1 MKRENG
7 IISRHKAINMTERRQ
22 GDEPTS
28 EFRFLRS
35 TLLFEVFKARTQA
48 IDILTEFVNKHDV
61 EEIMASTWDD
71 VVELAIEL
79 DHEEFVDQFSELKNT
94 NLLPWEID
102 KSWHRIKSARY
113 V

>member
-1 MKRENG
+1 
-7 IISRHKAINMTERRQ
+7 
-22 GDEPTS
+22 
-28 EFRFLRS
+28 
-35 TLLFEVFKARTQA
+35 
-48 IDILTEFVNKHDV
+48 
-61 EEIMASTWDD
+61 MASTWDD

-102 KSWHRIKSARY
+102 KSWHRIQSARY